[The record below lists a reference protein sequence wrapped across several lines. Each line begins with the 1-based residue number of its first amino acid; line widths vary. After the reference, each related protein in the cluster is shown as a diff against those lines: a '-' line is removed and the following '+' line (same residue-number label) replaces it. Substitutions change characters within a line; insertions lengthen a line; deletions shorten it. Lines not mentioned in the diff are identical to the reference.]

1 MKMPLIAGAALVAAG
16 LTFAPNLLPITPSSN
31 CISGWIM

>member
-16 LTFAPNLLPITPSSN
+16 LTFTPKFIARHRHQLLSV
-31 CISGWIM
+31 GGY